1 MAYCV
6 NCGIE
11 LDDGAKKCVLCD
23 TVVTIPK
30 KEEKAEG
37 SPAYPERLVIPSS
50 VRKMYTAFLISVI
63 LLIPNIVCVILNI
76 FMPEKGW
83 WSVYVVSS
91 SLFIWLIG
99 VVPMMLKKLNPYIIL
114 TIDTLGALLYA
125 FVFYLM
131 LHTDNW
137 YLSLAVPFIITFSL
151 CCFIFIA
158 WVRKQKRG
166 KLMISIMLLADIAI
180 FSLLAE
186 PLINIYYQREN
197 LFFVS
202 IIISVSCI
210 CLMLF
215 FRATEKNERLKAWMT
230 RRFYF

>member
-6 NCGIE
+6 NCGVL
-11 LDDGAKKCVLCD
+11 LDDGALKCVLCD
-23 TVVTIPK
+23 TAVIIP
-30 KEEKAEG
+30 EKNSETAA
-37 SPAYPERLVIPSS
+37 SPAYPERLVIPDS
-50 VRKMYTAFLISVI
+50 VRKRYTVFLISVI
-63 LLIPNIVCVILNI
+63 LFIPNIICVIINI
-76 FMPEKGW
+76 LMPDKGL

-91 SLFIWLIG
+91 SLFVWLIIA
-99 VVPMMLKKLNPYIIL
+99 VPMMLKKMNPYIIL
-114 TIDTLGALLYA
+114 TAYTISALLYA
-125 FVFYLM
+125 YVFYLM
-131 LHTDNW
+131 LHKDNW
-137 YLSLAVPFIITFSL
+137 YVSLAVPFIITFSL

-166 KLMISIMLLADIAI
+166 KLSITAMLLADIAI
-180 FSLLAE
+180 FSLLTEA
-186 PLINIYYQREN
+186 LINIYYKNEN

-202 IIISVSCI
+202 VIISVSCI